1 MSPLLAILLLA
12 MCLAIQAFFSG
23 SEMAMVHA
31 NRARLQTAADEGD
44 VRAARALDLLSDKST
59 LLATCLIGTNLC
71 VVSGASLCAALLATW
86 GVKDGLA
93 VTAVFAPMAVVFGE
107 ALPKTVMGWH
117 ADKVAP
123 VVAQPLLWFRSLAAP
138 ALVVVRAWNRA
149 LSRRIGH
156 GGEGYLTRQ
165 EILDLL
171 DAPQASPFAPEE
183 RELIRGVLSLSGAS
197 VADCMTSLVHVVAV
211 PRNTTVGHA
220 ARIAL
225 DEQHSRLPVYHRRID
240 HLVGI
245 VHVADLLYLSDDSA
259 PIASWVRP
267 VRYVPGSKRAAALL
281 TEMRAEGEHFAV
293 VVDEYGGCVGI
304 VTLEDMLEELVGDI
318 EDERDVVEPDLLPIS
333 DGVWEVAGDV
343 AVEVV
348 RDRTTLDLPDGD
360 YVTVAGFVL
369 ATLGRIPL
377 AGEVVALHGGSLEV
391 VLADERRVQ
400 RLLVRL
406 RTPVVPAET

>member
-1 MSPLLAILLLA
+1 MTAWVAFSLLAL
-12 MCLAIQAFFSG
+12 CVAIQAFFSG

-31 NRARLQTAADEGD
+31 NRNRLQVAADEGD
-44 VRAARALDLLSDKST
+44 VRAARALDLLSDEST

-71 VVSGASLCAALLATW
+71 VVSGASLCAAVLATW
-86 GVKDGLA
+86 GVKDGWA
-93 VTAVFAPMAVVFGE
+93 VTAVFAPIALVFGE

-117 ADKVAP
+117 ADTVAP
-123 VVAQPLLWFRSLAAP
+123 AVARPLQLFRALASP
-138 ALVVVRAWNRA
+138 ALAVVRAWNRA
-149 LSRRIGH
+149 LSKRLGS

-171 DAPQASPFAPEE
+171 DAPQATPFLPEE
-183 RELIRGVLSLSGAS
+183 RQLIRGVLSLSGAS

-245 VHVADLLYLSDDSA
+245 VHVADLLYLTDDSA
-259 PIASWVRP
+259 PIAPWVHP
-267 VRYVPGSKRAAALL
+267 VRYVPGSKRAATLL

-318 EDERDVVEPDLLPIS
+318 EDERDVVEPDVIAVS
-333 DGVWEVAGDV
+333 EGVWEVAGDV

-348 RDRTTLDLPDGD
+348 RDRTSLDLPDGD
-360 YVTVAGFVL
+360 YVTVAGWVL
-369 ATLGRIPL
+369 DALGRIPPV
-377 AGEVVALHGGSLEV
+377 GEIVPAPNGTIEITG
-391 VLADERRVQ
+391 ANERRIERCILRVQ
-400 RLLVRL
+400 
-406 RTPVVPAET
+406 PPQPGPDS

>member
-1 MSPLLAILLLA
+1 MTPVAAISLLAL
-12 MCLAIQAFFSG
+12 CVAIQAFFSG

-31 NRARLQTAADEGD
+31 NRNRLQVAADDGD
-44 VRAARALDLLSDKST
+44 VRAARALDLLSDEST

-86 GVKDGLA
+86 GIQDGWA
-93 VTAVFAPMAVVFGE
+93 VTAVFAPVALVFGE

-117 ADKVAP
+117 ADAVAP
-123 VVAQPLLWFRSLAAP
+123 AVALPLQTFRSIVAPLLA
-138 ALVVVRAWNRA
+138 VVRAWNRT
-149 LSRRIGH
+149 LSKRLGR

-171 DAPQASPFAPEE
+171 DAPQSTPFLPGE
-183 RELIRGVLSLSGAS
+183 RQLIRGVLSLSGAS
-197 VADCMTSLVHVVAV
+197 VSDCMTSLVHVVAV

-245 VHVADLLYLSDDSA
+245 VHVADLLYLTDDSA
-259 PIASWVRP
+259 PIATWVRP
-267 VRYVPGSKRAAALL
+267 VRYVPGSKRAASLL

-318 EDERDVVEPDLLPIS
+318 EDERDTLEPDVIALS
-333 DGVWEVAGDV
+333 EGVWEVAGDV
-343 AVEVV
+343 AVEIV
-348 RDRTTLDLPDGD
+348 RDRTGLDLPDGD
-360 YVTVAGFVL
+360 YVTVAGWVL
-369 ATLGRIPL
+369 ETLGRIPPV
-377 AGEVVALHGGSLEV
+377 GEVVSAANGTMDITG
-391 VLADERRVQ
+391 ADERRIQ
-400 RLLVRL
+400 RLVVRV
-406 RTPVVPAET
+406 RPTEPTADS